1 MLKNKFKRLIAGA
14 LAIVMTLGFANV
26 SYAKKIDTEVIDEKW
41 GKPTYVYGESLNKS
55 DIEKTQKMLG
65 IKNPENVYSIKVT
78 YRDML
83 DYIGGDPNAH
93 PNMISSVLVQKQDKG
108 KGLEVSIETPEN
120 ITQITKEQYENA
132 SITAGVTDAKIQVG
146 SIKKVTGES
155 ALTGIYKAFE
165 ANGEKLDRDRMEAGQ
180 KELEVVNDISQENK
194 NKDDFSTEKLDN
206 AIIDVKGKLSETK
219 KENNQTPDKDEIRK
233 IVEDAINDSGLGNV
247 VNNIQIDNLVVY
259 FQKYVNTSAI
269 DSEEVKAQL
278 KDLSSKVIKG
288 AEGLYNDAKESGL
301 IDKIVIFFKDLVGA
315 IANLFNN

>member
-1 MLKNKFKRLIAGA
+1 
-14 LAIVMTLGFANV
+14 
-26 SYAKKIDTEVIDEKW
+26 
-41 GKPTYVYGESLNKS
+41 
-55 DIEKTQKMLG
+55 
-65 IKNPENVYSIKVT
+65 
-78 YRDML
+78 
-83 DYIGGDPNAH
+83 
-93 PNMISSVLVQKQDKG
+93 
-108 KGLEVSIETPEN
+108 
-120 ITQITKEQYENA
+120 
-132 SITAGVTDAKIQVG
+132 
-146 SIKKVTGES
+146 
-155 ALTGIYKAFE
+155 
-165 ANGEKLDRDRMEAGQ
+165 MEAGQ

>member
-1 MLKNKFKRLIAGA
+1 MLKNKFKRFIAGA
-14 LAIVMTLGFANV
+14 LAFVISLGFVNV

-41 GKPTYVYGESLNKS
+41 GKPTYVYGESLNKA

-78 YRDML
+78 YKDML
-83 DYIGGDPNAH
+83 NYIGGDPNAH

-194 NKDDFSTEKLDN
+194 NKDNFSTEKLDN
-206 AIIDVKGKLSETK
+206 AIIDVKAKLSESK
-219 KENNQTPDKDEIRK
+219 KENNQTPSKDEIRK
-233 IVEDAINDSGLGNV
+233 IVEDAINNSGLGNV
-247 VNNIQIDNLVVY
+247 VNNVQIDNLVVY

-278 KDLSSKVIKG
+278 KDLSNKVIKG
-288 AEGLYNDAKESGL
+288 AEGIYNDAKESGL
-301 IDKIVIFFKDLVGA
+301 IDKIVNFFKELVGS

>member
-41 GKPTYVYGESLNKS
+41 GKPTYVYGESLNKA

-65 IKNPENVYSIKVT
+65 IKNPENVYSIKVS
-78 YRDML
+78 YSDML
-83 DYIGGDPNAH
+83 NYIGGDPNAH

-219 KENNQTPDKDEIRK
+219 KENNQTPSKDEIRK